1 MIPTA
6 ACWNLVLVLYQALAL
21 ALGLVFG
28 LVFGLARRALLALR
42 WRNRVILSNSV
53 STIATPNIKTSG
65 RNA

>member
-21 ALGLVFG
+21 ALGLGFG
-28 LVFGLARRALLALR
+28 LDFGLTRRAFFAR
-42 WRNRVILSNSV
+42 GWRNTVILSNRV
-53 STIATPNIKTSG
+53 STTANPNIKTSG